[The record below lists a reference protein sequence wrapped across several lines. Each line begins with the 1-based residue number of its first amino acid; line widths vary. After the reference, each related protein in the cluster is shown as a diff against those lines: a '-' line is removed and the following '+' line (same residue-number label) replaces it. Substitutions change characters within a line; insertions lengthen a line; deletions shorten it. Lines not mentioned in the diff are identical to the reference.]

1 MNVLPVRAKRSVTG
15 IITAGG
21 APTLPFVCA
30 PHQTGLIQTIVC
42 RGRWPAKGGEHG
54 RELS

>member
-15 IITAGG
+15 IITVGDA
-21 APTLPFVCA
+21 TTFPFVWV
-30 PHQTGLIQTIVC
+30 PHQTGLIQAIVC
-42 RGRWPAKGGEHG
+42 RGRGPAKGGEHG